1 MTCTSNY
8 VSPPGYCHNPNDNTT
23 QTQQYSW
30 VGREKYCAY
39 IPPQKVNGGLHL
51 LTTTKYNVTSNNKQG
66 HKNNNNMNTNNN
78 KNKLG

>member
-1 MTCTSNY
+1 M
-8 VSPPGYCHNPNDNTT
+8 TT
-23 QTQQYSW
+23 QHKLNNI
-30 VGREKYCAY
+30 VGLDVKSTVHT